1 MNKTQVA
8 IFLEILDLEY
18 LKPILIDRFHNID
31 DLASVNLQEIGIEN
45 INDLNKLRY
54 ALDEI
59 QQNKTSLEQFDPILS
74 VDESNQLL
82 TRIENETNLMSSS
95 LNLLFN
101 NQEQMNLPRDN
112 ATSDIDYSLYKNRI
126 EHIQNDVE
134 QFEMNANR
142 LIECIQR
149 QYPNIKDKQYQ
160 SQPDQYYS
168 KKIVKRTLIL
178 LTVSIVSIGLMLYI
192 KRK

>member
-1 MNKTQVA
+1 
-8 IFLEILDLEY
+8 
-18 LKPILIDRFHNID
+18 
-31 DLASVNLQEIGIEN
+31 
-45 INDLNKLRY
+45 
-54 ALDEI
+54 
-59 QQNKTSLEQFDPILS
+59 
-74 VDESNQLL
+74 
-82 TRIENETNLMSSS
+82 
-95 LNLLFN
+95 
-101 NQEQMNLPRDN
+101 
-112 ATSDIDYSLYKNRI
+112 
-126 EHIQNDVE
+126 
-134 QFEMNANR
+134 MNANR